1 MGMVC
6 AAAVLA
12 GCQPTT
18 DEIIVIPK
26 NGIAGARMMDE
37 TTAGNVPEQ
46 VQAPEKCS
54 LEFQDEYDIIK
65 VIVDADVTVP
75 DVEGIRLKK
84 TETHVF
90 GQKDMDNLQE
100 NLLQG
105 QPLWHRVYTQEQ
117 RAAGYDITK
126 REVEKIIERYEK
138 NMGSESDAYSIA
150 VAGDELAYWRNILE
164 EVPESF
170 GSEEASTEVFYDR
183 HEAEKFYAE
192 GITGRNKNMIWGGVT
207 LDGENYNF
215 QMDNNWT
222 SNVRK
227 VSAMLVKGGYEHE
240 GIWNTYT
247 NDEGTFDLHEE
258 SIKEENEAMD
268 MAAEQ
273 AEKESGWH
281 METSEAVLKE
291 KGDAQVKALGF
302 SDMEVAGYEKCSAFY
317 SLGLGESCALNLVY
331 TRKIDG
337 VPITY
342 TSYRY
347 GFDFEQQDYSEK
359 LSLAYDDDGL
369 AQMIW
374 NNPSK
379 IYDMSDEYVFL
390 LPFSDILKIF
400 QERVAEVHR
409 EERDKDYDC
418 ARKILFIKDIRLG
431 YMWVPDASTEME
443 GMLIPAWDFIGAYIG
458 YWPEN
463 EALGMKEHWM
473 ANNLPNQ
480 SFLTINAMDGTLA
493 RGGKWMN

>member
-170 GSEEASTEVFYDR
+170 GSEEASTEVFYDM
-183 HEAEKFYAE
+183 H
-192 GITGRNKNMIWGGVT
+192 
-207 LDGENYNF
+207 
-215 QMDNNWT
+215 
-222 SNVRK
+222 
-227 VSAMLVKGGYEHE
+227 
-240 GIWNTYT
+240 
-247 NDEGTFDLHEE
+247 
-258 SIKEENEAMD
+258 
-268 MAAEQ
+268 
-273 AEKESGWH
+273 
-281 METSEAVLKE
+281 
-291 KGDAQVKALGF
+291 
-302 SDMEVAGYEKCSAFY
+302 
-317 SLGLGESCALNLVY
+317 
-331 TRKIDG
+331 
-337 VPITY
+337 
-342 TSYRY
+342 
-347 GFDFEQQDYSEK
+347 
-359 LSLAYDDDGL
+359 
-369 AQMIW
+369 
-374 NNPSK
+374 
-379 IYDMSDEYVFL
+379 
-390 LPFSDILKIF
+390 
-400 QERVAEVHR
+400 
-409 EERDKDYDC
+409 
-418 ARKILFIKDIRLG
+418 
-431 YMWVPDASTEME
+431 
-443 GMLIPAWDFIGAYIG
+443 
-458 YWPEN
+458 
-463 EALGMKEHWM
+463 
-473 ANNLPNQ
+473 
-480 SFLTINAMDGTLA
+480 
-493 RGGKWMN
+493 